1 MGMFYVIFNIGFLG
15 FIVWGYYMFVVGMD
29 IDMCVYFSVVIVI
42 IVVLIGIKVF
52 VWISIMLGVKVL
64 I

>member
-1 MGMFYVIFNIGFLG
+1 MFYVIFNIGFLG

-52 VWISIMLGVKVL
+52 V
-64 I
+64 